1 MSLSPN
7 NQNDSNEVTSN
18 LANSEEPKISQEQRS
33 LMDPSTERGSKYKIN
48 KIYSW
53 FK

>member
-7 NQNDSNEVTSN
+7 NEIDSNEGTSN

-33 LMDPSTERGSKYKIN
+33 LMDPSTERGSKYILIF
-48 KIYSW
+48 IYSW
-53 FK
+53 FE

>member
-1 MSLSPN
+1 MSLSP
-7 NQNDSNEVTSN
+7 QNVNDYNEVGSN
-18 LANSEEPKISQEQRS
+18 LANSDEPKISQDQRS

-48 KIYSW
+48 KIYSR

>member
-33 LMDPSTERGSKYKIN
+33 LMDPSTERVSKYILIF
-48 KIYSW
+48 IYSR
-53 FK
+53 FE